1 MKRPIV
7 LAGLM
12 LFTPLA
18 SGSGFDFAALQSLIT
33 INHIRSIEA
42 VLPALPD
49 SLRYRYALVFA
60 SRSLQDA
67 GYDGPRVILF
77 GPDARLVVTFNGDRD
92 QRGYDALETME
103 FDAASGQF
111 RFREVQF
118 PTHPADASPVTFSEP
133 NPSRCQRCH
142 GTPARPVW
150 DTQPLWPGAY
160 GERYQASLSAEE
172 QAGMASFL
180 ARQAADPRYQSLLG
194 VDRFAN
200 PETFRPSARNRYAG
214 TPPEPP
220 NAELSARL
228 ESLVARSI
236 VVELTVNPR
245 FAVYQFLL
253 LGVSE
258 GNCGSL
264 EDFYPAEWSRDVRA
278 AYSAYVTATSEE
290 GAREAEAKQLR
301 LTPGNRRLAT
311 LAALHP
317 SATRDMLRFIAE
329 SAMNIPTRS
338 WTLALEK
345 GTQDL
350 AQSSSARGFLRDALL
365 AEVAR
370 RDSRIREF
378 SDYATSADGDRYC
391 SYLKRRS
398 RAALV
403 RVPARG
409 AAPGTVA
416 DQTRV
421 HVDGSVSIAAAGREP
436 PQPAILRV
444 CADCHQSNVAPAIPF
459 AHPEQLARELL
470 SRPTSHGHLI
480 DEIHFRLGP
489 DAGAKK
495 MPLGLNL
502 SVAERLELESYFD
515 ALAAQSK

>member
-18 SGSGFDFAALQSLIT
+18 SSSGFDFAALQSLIT

-49 SLRYRYALVFA
+49 SLRYRYALVVA

-111 RFREVQF
+111 RFREVKF

-220 NAELSARL
+220 NAELSAHL

-236 VVELTVNPR
+236 AVEQPRPYPADGSSSRRATSCGRYRSRTDGLYGVNAGPDNPPDSGPYPPIPMGEFVCGRRRCPGRCREILVELGPR
-245 FAVYQFLL
+245 N
-253 LGVSE
+253 GM
-258 GNCGSL
+258 
-264 EDFYPAEWSRDVRA
+264 
-278 AYSAYVTATSEE
+278 ATS
-290 GAREAEAKQLR
+290 
-301 LTPGNRRLAT
+301 
-311 LAALHP
+311 
-317 SATRDMLRFIAE
+317 SA
-329 SAMNIPTRS
+329 S
-338 WTLALEK
+338 
-345 GTQDL
+345 
-350 AQSSSARGFLRDALL
+350 LL
-365 AEVAR
+365 
-370 RDSRIREF
+370 
-378 SDYATSADGDRYC
+378 
-391 SYLKRRS
+391 
-398 RAALV
+398 
-403 RVPARG
+403 
-409 AAPGTVA
+409 
-416 DQTRV
+416 
-421 HVDGSVSIAAAGREP
+421 
-436 PQPAILRV
+436 
-444 CADCHQSNVAPAIPF
+444 
-459 AHPEQLARELL
+459 
-470 SRPTSHGHLI
+470 
-480 DEIHFRLGP
+480 
-489 DAGAKK
+489 
-495 MPLGLNL
+495 
-502 SVAERLELESYFD
+502 
-515 ALAAQSK
+515 